1 VKRWLLFVL
10 GIESQRKLLSFVR
23 GGRKEGQGAGE
34 NEGATLGIWGTHLR
48 ASELIV
54 ARWGGPRL
62 NFVLLGRSLGVWL
75 LSAVFVAMAAGAGAV
90 VFHTVLKPGL
100 HAAVK
105 PAVGAHF
112 RRPAGLEGG
121 AR

>member
-1 VKRWLLFVL
+1 VKRWVLFVL
-10 GIESQRKLLSFVR
+10 GIESQTKLLAFVR
-23 GGRKEGQGAGE
+23 GGRKEGQAGE
-34 NEGATLGIWGTHLR
+34 NEGAPLGIWGTHLR

-62 NFVLLGRSLGVWL
+62 NIILLGRSLGVWL
-75 LSAVFVAMAAGAGAV
+75 LSAVFVAVAAGAGAV

-105 PAVGAHF
+105 PVFGEHF
-112 RRPAGLEGG
+112 RRPGRLEGG